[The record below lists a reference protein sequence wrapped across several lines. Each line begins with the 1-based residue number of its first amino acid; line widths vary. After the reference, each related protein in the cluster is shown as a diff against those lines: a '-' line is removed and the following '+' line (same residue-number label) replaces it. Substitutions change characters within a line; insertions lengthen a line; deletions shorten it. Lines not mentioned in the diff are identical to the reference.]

1 VGCGSTSRCLGV
13 RVVGRMGTG
22 ILEAAS
28 MKMSLLL
35 RVLSLEEFTARK
47 EVLDRLE
54 NVERSNGGRFNVV
67 ES

>member
-1 VGCGSTSRCLGV
+1 
-13 RVVGRMGTG
+13 MGTG